1 MNKKCLLPFLC
12 GLVAGQVFAAVE
24 RPLSIVNT
32 LKFGYTDNLY
42 RAGQNE
48 EESFYVTDVVD
59 LAFRAAFSDRTDLTA
74 KTRLELRDDTG
85 GVNFYPNLY
94 LLLNHS
100 ISPRFQLSLTEYL
113 RTGDQSGQI
122 GANRNQR
129 DNYYYNKVGIGL
141 DYIADQKNTI
151 ESSADYAIK
160 RYEESPADNLD
171 TTTVSAGVGWSH
183 EILPQRTRSTVS
195 VRNSWVDYDNINA
208 KYEQTDGTVLLSHT
222 FNPEWAGSV
231 MAGASHIRKD
241 FPNDDGSTINPLASV
256 GLVYTP
262 SPITRFNAD
271 LSRRYTQSDS
281 LGYGGQETT
290 DLRLGV
296 QHDITAKIMGKA
308 TARYAWSEYD
318 GNDALTAGRGD
329 MKEERMDLGLK
340 FSYKIN
346 RINSLELSLRHRR
359 TERDAGGTDWDEN
372 SAYLGWRVEIK

>member
-1 MNKKCLLPFLC
+1 MNKKYVLPVLC
-12 GLVAGQVFAAVE
+12 GLVAGQIFAAGE

-42 RAGQNE
+42 RTGQNE
-48 EESFYVTDVVD
+48 EESFYVSDVVD
-59 LAFRAAFSDRTDLTA
+59 LAFRAAFSARTELMA
-74 KTRLELRDDTG
+74 KTRFELMDDTG

-113 RTGDQSGQI
+113 RSSDQSGRT
-122 GANRNQR
+122 GRNVNQR
-129 DNYYYNKVGIGL
+129 DNNYYNKVNIGL
-141 DYIADQKNTI
+141 DYIADQKNTF
-151 ESSADYAIK
+151 ETSVGYDIK
-160 RYEESPADNLD
+160 RYDESTDLD
-171 TTTVSAGVGWSH
+171 TTTVSGGIGWSH

-195 VRNSWVDYDNINA
+195 VRNSWVDYDNLPSD
-208 KYEQTDGTVLLSHT
+208 YEQTDATVLLSHT
-222 FNPEWAGSV
+222 FNPDWSGSV
-231 MAGASHIRKD
+231 MAGASHIRKN
-241 FPNDDGSTINPLASV
+241 FFNDDGSTINPLGSI

-271 LSRRYTQSDS
+271 LSHRYTQSDS
-281 LGYGGQETT
+281 LGYGGQKTT

-308 TARYAWSEYD
+308 TARYAWLEYD
-318 GNDALTAGRGD
+318 GSDALGD
-329 MKEERMDLGLK
+329 VQADRKDERLDLELK

-346 RINSLELSLRHRR
+346 RINFLELSLKHQR
-359 TERDAGGTDWDEN
+359 TDRDNNGADWDEN

>member
-1 MNKKCLLPFLC
+1 MNKKYVLPVLC
-12 GLVAGQVFAAVE
+12 GLVAGQIFAAGE

-42 RAGQNE
+42 RTGQNE
-48 EESFYVTDVVD
+48 EESFYVSDVVD
-59 LAFRAAFSDRTDLTA
+59 LAFRAAFSARTELMA
-74 KTRLELRDDTG
+74 KTRFELMDDTG

-113 RTGDQSGQI
+113 RSSDQSGRT
-122 GANRNQR
+122 GRNVNQR
-129 DNYYYNKVGIGL
+129 DNNYYNKVNIGL
-141 DYIADQKNTI
+141 DYIADQKNTF
-151 ESSADYAIK
+151 ETSVGYDIK
-160 RYEESPADNLD
+160 RYDESTDLD
-171 TTTVSAGVGWSH
+171 TTTVSGGIGWSH

-222 FNPEWAGSV
+222 FNPEWAGSI
-231 MAGASHIRKD
+231 MAGASHVRKD
-241 FPNDDGSTINPLASV
+241 FPTEDGSTINPLASV

-271 LSRRYTQSDS
+271 LSHRYTQSDS

-318 GNDALTAGRGD
+318 GNDALPGTTGD
-329 MKEERMDLGLK
+329 RKEERMDLELK

-359 TERDAGGTDWDEN
+359 TDRDNNGADWDEN